1 MPASS
6 TTSFQYDFT
15 SGQDAAHKLGQEKSA
30 LAASQLPGLYSGD
43 IAGVMASAN
52 RIRDIQKY
60 LARGGYD
67 QEMEVI
73 PRARMA
79 SMAQSHNSSTG

>member
-1 MPASS
+1 MAYSQS
-6 TTSFQYDFT
+6 YQYDFS
-15 SGQDAAHKLGQEKSA
+15 SGQDAAHKMGQEKSA
-30 LAASQLPGLYSGD
+30 LSASQLPGLYSGD
-43 IAGVMASAN
+43 IASVMASEN

-73 PRARMA
+73 PRGRMS
-79 SMAQSHNSSTG
+79 SMSHSHSS

>member
-1 MPASS
+1 MASS
-6 TTSFQYDFT
+6 NSTSVQYDLT

-30 LAASQLPGLYSGD
+30 LTASQLPGLYSGD
-43 IAGVMASAN
+43 IASVMASAN

-73 PRARMA
+73 PRARMS
-79 SMAQSHNSSTG
+79 SMAQSHSTSS